1 MNKKM
6 AISLIIGLV
15 ISGVAMYFSF
25 RNIPFNDLVAYLK
38 TIQYLWLIPATAIVI
53 LSYAVRAVRWRILAG
68 PVANLGY
75 AEAFNLTMTGFM
87 LNCILPARMGE
98 IVRPAALMKNHGVP
112 FPAGVATVI
121 AERIFDM
128 IFLIIFMAVCL
139 STVNISPDINYTY
152 KEYTLN
158 RATLEA
164 VASGMVKLCIVFVAI
179 IIAVCFEKS
188 RNLISRLIHL
198 LPKISGFAGEKFA
211 SNVQKFISNPIDN
224 ALHNIA
230 SGFQSIKRYDQMLMC
245 LFLSFLVW
253 ALLALSYYVFAQGCP
268 GMDLSLLEISAVM
281 VIICFVIAL
290 PSAPGFW
297 GIWEAGS
304 IFAVTIFGVSADQA
318 AGYSLANHA
327 LQIFPVIIV
336 GIFSALSIGFGTKL
350 LDEAEALAEEK

>member
-6 AISLIIGLV
+6 AISLVIGLI

-25 RNIPFNDLVAYLK
+25 RNIPFADLVAYLK
-38 TIQYLWLIPATAIVI
+38 TIQYLWLIPASVIVI
-53 LSYAVRAVRWRILAG
+53 ASYAVRAVRWRILAA

-75 AEAFNLTMTGFM
+75 MEAFNLTMTGFM
-87 LNCILPARMGE
+87 LNCILPARVGE
-98 IVRPAALMKNHGVP
+98 IVRPAALMKKHGVP

-158 RATLEA
+158 RGTLES
-164 VASGMVKLCIVFVAI
+164 VASGMVKLCVVFVAI
-179 IIAVCFEKS
+179 ILAVCFEKS
-188 RNLISRLIHL
+188 RNFISWLIHL
-198 LPKISGFAGEKFA
+198 LPKAAGIA
-211 SNVQKFISNPIDN
+211 GQKFSSIVRKYLSDPVDK
-224 ALHNIA
+224 ALFNIA
-230 SGFQSIKRYDQMLMC
+230 SGFQAIKKFYQMLMC

-268 GMDLSLLEISAVM
+268 GMDLTLLEISAVM

-304 IFAVTIFGVSADQA
+304 IFAVTIFGISSDQA

-336 GIFSALSIGFGTKL
+336 GVFSALGIGFGTKL
-350 LDEAEALAEEK
+350 LDEAEALAEDK

>member
-6 AISLIIGLV
+6 VISLVIGLT

-25 RNIPFNDLVAYLK
+25 RNIPFSDLIAYLK
-38 TIQYLWLIPATAIVI
+38 TIQYLWLIPASVIVI
-53 LSYAVRAVRWRILAG
+53 LSYAVRAVRWRILAA
-68 PVANLGY
+68 PVVKLGY
-75 AEAFNLTMTGFM
+75 IEAFNLTMTGFM
-87 LNCILPARMGE
+87 LNCILPARVGE
-98 IVRPAALMKNHGVP
+98 IVRPAAIMKNHGVP
-112 FPAGVATVI
+112 FPAGVATII

-139 STVNISPDINYTY
+139 STVHISSDISYTY

-164 VASGMVKLCIVFVAI
+164 VASGMVKLCVFFVAI
-179 IIAVCFEKS
+179 IFAVCFEKS
-188 RNLISRLIHL
+188 RKIISGIIHF
-198 LPKISGFAGEKFA
+198 LPKLTSFAGKGFSEK
-211 SNVQKFISNPIDN
+211 VQKYISTPVDK

-230 SGFQSIKRYDQMLMC
+230 SGFQAIKRFDQMLLC
-245 LFLSFLVW
+245 LLLSFLVW

-268 GMDLSLLEISAVM
+268 GMNLSLLEISAVM

-304 IFAVTIFGVSADQA
+304 IFAVSIFGVNMEQA